1 MKRLLTLFLIV
12 ILGFSTALANGWQA
26 NPDPAAEV
34 SIVDNV
40 FDTIMVGVPGA
51 AEGDSQPMAVHGAT
65 MALPPALAYKVDFF
79 CELYTWDAYN
89 ELDPDMLGTGY
100 WDSFS
105 VSLSQSEY
113 WNLPLADP
121 LNGDPLDVAFLWGGT
136 LFGDGNL
143 EPTFDGDVVTMAA
156 SITSTNYLN
165 VVLDTATPPEHNGFY
180 PSWGFF
186 DILYVV
192 RVVPIDIKPTSC
204 PNPVNVK
211 SKGVLP
217 VAVLGMEGFDVRD
230 IDVGKVYLNDLHPIR
245 FDYEDVATPFEGELC
260 DCHTEGPD
268 GYMDL
273 TLKFDMQ
280 MLAEDLKFYE
290 DGAEVELFLG
300 IGTVNGIATQGSD
313 CIRVIKKGND

>member
-12 ILGFSTALANGWQA
+12 TLGVSAAFPNGWQA

-34 SIVDNV
+34 IIVDDYTV
-40 FDTIMVGVPGA
+40 AVGTPGVL
-51 AEGDSQPMAVHGAT
+51 ETDEQPVAVHGAT
-65 MALPPALAYKVDFF
+65 MALPPAQAYKVAFF
-79 CELYTWDAYN
+79 CDLYTWDSYN
-89 ELDPDMLGTGY
+89 ELDPDTYGTGY

-113 WNLPLADP
+113 WNLGLADP
-121 LNGDPLDVAFLWGGT
+121 INGDPLAVGFLWGGT
-136 LFGDGNL
+136 LFGDGVR
-143 EPTFDGDVVTMAA
+143 EETFDGDFVTMAA
-156 SITSTNYLN
+156 SITSMNYLN

-180 PSWGFF
+180 PSWGTFEIIF
-186 DILYVV
+186 VERI
-192 RVVPIDIKPTSC
+192 VPIDIKPTSC

-230 IDVGKVYLNDLHPIR
+230 IDVDSVYLNDLHPIR
-245 FDYEDVATPFEGELC
+245 FDYEDVATPFDGELC

-268 GYMDL
+268 GYLDL

-280 MLAEDLKFYE
+280 QVVESLGPVADGDELK
-290 DGAEVELFLG
+290 LNLG
-300 IGTVNGIATQGSD
+300 IGTVDGIATWGSD
-313 CIRVIKKGND
+313 CIRIIKKGD